1 MLVSTMPLHHPVY
14 ENPDVLRL
22 KEPGQ
27 KVFNPRTRGEL
38 KAELLD
44 RPTFSAQEMTF
55 ASSQKKIVITGEFD
69 DFGSTRYRAVT
80 LTLDINIQSGI
91 YLFKKGEAGPVWG
104 MTYLECAE
112 VNGIEVYHLN
122 EAAVGTLH
130 LSVVES
136 CYSARLFTLECLDH
150 NNETLEMC
158 GDFKISP
165 PHASFKY

>member
-1 MLVSTMPLHHPVY
+1 MPLHHPAHQ
-14 ENPDVLRL
+14 NPDVFWPALFD
-22 KEPGQ
+22 Q
-27 KVFNPRTRGEL
+27 AVFNPKTRGEL
-38 KAELLD
+38 KAEILD
-44 RPTFSAQEMTF
+44 RRPFTAQEMTF
-55 ASSQKKIVITGEFD
+55 ASSHKKIVITAEFD
-69 DFGSTRYRAVT
+69 DFGSKHYRAIT
-80 LTLDINIQSGI
+80 LTLDVNIQSGI

-112 VNGIEVYHLN
+112 VNGIEVFHLN

-150 NNETLEMC
+150 NDETLEMC